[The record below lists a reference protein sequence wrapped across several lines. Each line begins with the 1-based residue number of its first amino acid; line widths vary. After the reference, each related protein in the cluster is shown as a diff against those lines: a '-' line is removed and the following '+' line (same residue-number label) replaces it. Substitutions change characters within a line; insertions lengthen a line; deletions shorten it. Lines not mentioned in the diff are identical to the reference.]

1 MPERRLGSLVP
12 ETTGTRTRVIQWG
25 TLDAPKAGFTFDS
38 TLVTFDS
45 TKDTFDST
53 GQG

>member
-25 TLDAPKAGFTFDS
+25 TLSGAADASFDS
-38 TLVTFDS
+38 TSVTFD
-45 TKDTFDST
+45 DTDPTWDQS
-53 GQG
+53 